1 MLCSLVPDF
10 VAFFGAISLDSG
22 SSAQFVLCVC
32 HYHFLHTKEKNRF
45 MRTNIDIDDAL
56 MIEAQRASGHAT
68 KKATVE
74 EALRLLVKLR
84 RQKRADKAFGRY
96 RWRGDLARSRR
107 GRSAA

>member
-1 MLCSLVPDF
+1 
-10 VAFFGAISLDSG
+10 
-22 SSAQFVLCVC
+22 
-32 HYHFLHTKEKNRF
+32 

-56 MIEAQRASGHAT
+56 MVEAQRASGLAT

-74 EALRLLVKLR
+74 EALRLLVKMR